1 MNAVNSINILDSI
14 IPISRFNKGEANR
27 IFTEVKNDGIRIVV
41 KNNTPE
47 CVLISP
53 KDYQALIEQYED
65 ALLLAEANNRLS
77 KNVGYI
83 SHDDVLSDLNINEQ
97 DLENIDIEVEWS
109 MWKIFSHPEAKQELK
124 ELDGSQQKIV
134 LKAIIKVAQ
143 NPESNTKGGYGK
155 PLGNKGGNNLT
166 GLFKI
171 KLKGLGLRIVYKL
184 EKSDL
189 DNIMKII
196 VISVR
201 EDNEVYEIAGKRESR

>member
-1 MNAVNSINILDSI
+1 MHAVISINILDCI
-14 IPISRFNKGEANR
+14 IPIRRFNKGEANR

-97 DLENIDIEVEWS
+97 DLENIDIEVE
-109 MWKIFSHPEAKQELK
+109 
-124 ELDGSQQKIV
+124 
-134 LKAIIKVAQ
+134 
-143 NPESNTKGGYGK
+143 
-155 PLGNKGGNNLT
+155 
-166 GLFKI
+166 
-171 KLKGLGLRIVYKL
+171 
-184 EKSDL
+184 
-189 DNIMKII
+189 
-196 VISVR
+196 
-201 EDNEVYEIAGKRESR
+201 

>member
-47 CVLISP
+47 CILISP

-97 DLENIDIEVEWS
+97 DLENIDIEVE
-109 MWKIFSHPEAKQELK
+109 
-124 ELDGSQQKIV
+124 
-134 LKAIIKVAQ
+134 
-143 NPESNTKGGYGK
+143 
-155 PLGNKGGNNLT
+155 
-166 GLFKI
+166 
-171 KLKGLGLRIVYKL
+171 
-184 EKSDL
+184 
-189 DNIMKII
+189 
-196 VISVR
+196 
-201 EDNEVYEIAGKRESR
+201 

>member
-65 ALLLAEANNRLS
+65 ALLFAEANNRLS

-83 SHDDVLSDLNINEQ
+83 SHDDVLNDLNINEQ
-97 DLENIDIEVEWS
+97 DLENIDIEVE
-109 MWKIFSHPEAKQELK
+109 
-124 ELDGSQQKIV
+124 
-134 LKAIIKVAQ
+134 
-143 NPESNTKGGYGK
+143 
-155 PLGNKGGNNLT
+155 
-166 GLFKI
+166 
-171 KLKGLGLRIVYKL
+171 
-184 EKSDL
+184 
-189 DNIMKII
+189 
-196 VISVR
+196 
-201 EDNEVYEIAGKRESR
+201 

>member
-1 MNAVNSINILDSI
+1 MNAVNSMNVVDSMI
-14 IPISRFNKGEANR
+14 AGWRFNKGEANR

-109 MWKIFSHPEAKQELK
+109 MWKIFYHPEAKQELK
-124 ELDGSQQKIV
+124 ELDASQQKIV

-143 NPESNTKGGYGK
+143 NPESNTKGGD
-155 PLGNKGGNNLT
+155 
-166 GLFKI
+166 
-171 KLKGLGLRIVYKL
+171 R
-184 EKSDL
+184 KS
-189 DNIMKII
+189 
-196 VISVR
+196 VV
-201 EDNEVYEIAGKRESR
+201 